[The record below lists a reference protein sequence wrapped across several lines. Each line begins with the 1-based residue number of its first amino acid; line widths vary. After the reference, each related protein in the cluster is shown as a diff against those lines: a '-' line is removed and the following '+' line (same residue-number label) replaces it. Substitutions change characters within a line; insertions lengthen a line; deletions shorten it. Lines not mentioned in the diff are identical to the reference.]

1 MIDTLKAL
9 SEESRLRI
17 LALLIEGDMCV
28 CDIENEL
35 NMTQSNV
42 SRHLSALRNSGIVDC
57 SKKAQWAYYGINE
70 QFKLDN
76 QYLWLFLKEKLS
88 QAPYDIESRIRNKL
102 TQREGYA
109 ENLSTFKVL

>member
-17 LALLIEGDMCV
+17 LALLIDGDMCV
-28 CDIENEL
+28 CDIETEL

-42 SRHLSALRNSGIVDC
+42 SRHLSALRNTGIVDC
-57 SKKAQWAYYGINE
+57 KKKAQWAYYGINE
-70 QFKLDN
+70 QFKQDN

-88 QAPYDIESRIRNKL
+88 LAPYSVESRIRNRL
-102 TQREGYA
+102 TKGESNV
-109 ENLSTFKVL
+109 EHLSTFKVL